1 MKIKLDLSKEY
12 AIALEGGGAKGA
24 YEIGVWQALEEVG
37 VKYCAVSGSSVGALN
52 GALMAMRDLDQAV
65 RLWENLTFSQVIDVD
80 DVLMKSFF
88 DKEMR
93 WNEWPSFL
101 LDMAKVIRNGGFDAE
116 PLRNLLEEVVDENK
130 IRQSDVKFYLVTYSI
145 TDKKEL
151 DLEAG
156 MLPEGTLHDM
166 LLASAYFPAFK
177 REALS
182 GKFYADGSI
191 KNVVPL
197 NSLVERG
204 YQDIIVIRI
213 FGVGY
218 ERKVKIPQGV
228 KVTVVAPREKLGGI
242 LQFDGEQTKKD
253 MMLGYFDGMRLI
265 YGLVGEKY
273 YIDRKWSEEKAYT
286 MLRAMLQWERADK
299 KQQLSLREI
308 NEEILPRMAKQ
319 MRVKGGYY
327 ELLLSMLEEK
337 AEALGITPF
346 EIRTEEELLW
356 EIAQKKKQAEA

>member
-1 MKIKLDLSKEY
+1 MEIKLDLSKEY

-24 YEIGVWQALEEVG
+24 YEIGVWQAFEEVG

-52 GALMAMRDLDQAV
+52 GALMAMRDLDKAV
-65 RLWENLTFSQVIDVD
+65 HLWENLTFSQIIDVD
-80 DVLMKSFF
+80 DTQMKAFF

-101 LDMAKVIRNGGFDAE
+101 LDMAKVIKNRGFDAE
-116 PLRNLLEEVVDENK
+116 PL
-130 IRQSDVKFYLVTYSI
+130 VTYSL

-151 DLEAG
+151 DLEAA
-156 MLPEGTLHDM
+156 MLPKGTLHDM

-177 REALS
+177 QEPLS

-204 YQDIIVIRI
+204 YKNIIVIRI

-218 ERKVKIPQGV
+218 EKKVKIPEDV
-228 KVTVVAPREKLGGI
+228 NVTVVAPRGKLGGI

-265 YGLVGEKY
+265 YGLAGEKY
-273 YIDRKWSEEKAYT
+273 YIDRHWSEEKAYA
-286 MLRAMLQWERADK
+286 MLRAMLQWENANG
-299 KQQLSLREI
+299 KQLLNLREI
-308 NEEILPRMAKQ
+308 NEEILPKMAK
-319 MRVKGGYY
+319 RLHVKGGYY
-327 ELLLSMLEEK
+327 ELCLRMLEEK
-337 AEALGITPF
+337 AEGLGITPF
-346 EIRTEEELLW
+346 VIRTEEELLR
-356 EIAQKKKQAEA
+356 EIAQMKKEK